1 MTTQT
6 GFEKKVREAV
16 PGVKKSRAQ
25 RIADK
30 LVKRQAHMQ
39 EQFDFFES
47 LRILG
52 IITDTTARDAVAN
65 LEAVAA

>member
-1 MTTQT
+1 MTTT
-6 GFEKKVREAV
+6 GFEKRVIEAV

-25 RIADK
+25 RIAAK
-30 LVKRQAHMQ
+30 LVKRQARMN
-39 EQFDFFES
+39 EQFDFEES